1 MNRGI
6 RVTVRGAFDSL
17 SAGQRAE
24 LLASAAEHDFLNT
37 SYTPEGY
44 LAYDLAA
51 RPFFTFRYLID
62 APDDE
67 DLDVTAT
74 RGELLAVE
82 WLDAHG
88 YGYKNLTAAAVDPAE
103 TPLGARGRR
112 AAAKHPA

>member
-1 MNRGI
+1 MSRGI

-17 SAGQRAE
+17 SPGQRE
-24 LLASAAEHDFLNT
+24 TLLASAADHDFLNT

-44 LAYDLAA
+44 LAYDVAA
-51 RPFFTFRYLID
+51 RPFFTFRYLIE
-62 APDDE
+62 AADDE

-82 WLDAHG
+82 WLDTHG

-103 TPLGARGRR
+103 VPLGARGRR
-112 AAAKHPA
+112 TAAKNH